1 MTVLSWMLV
10 AVMTLIWAGMFGAV
24 VWRTRFA
31 TRR

>member
-1 MTVLSWMLV
+1 MTALSWLLV

-24 VWRTRFA
+24 VWRARFA